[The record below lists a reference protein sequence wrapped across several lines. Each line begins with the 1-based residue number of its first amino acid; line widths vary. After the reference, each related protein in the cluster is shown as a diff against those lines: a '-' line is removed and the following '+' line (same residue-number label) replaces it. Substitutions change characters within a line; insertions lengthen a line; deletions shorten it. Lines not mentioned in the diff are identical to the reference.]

1 MTQETQ
7 TQQVEQQEPIF
18 ISLNLTIEQV
28 NFILNALGKMP
39 TESGAWVVTQIVG
52 SQAQE
57 QFDVIQSETA
67 KTEEKPT
74 VQ

>member
-7 TQQVEQQEPIF
+7 TQQVEQKEPIF
-18 ISLNLTIEQV
+18 ISLNLTLEQV
-28 NFILNALGKMP
+28 NFIINSLGKLP
-39 TESGAWVVTQIVG
+39 TESGAWIIRQIVG

-57 QFDVIQSETA
+57 QFDVIQSETED
-67 KTEEKPT
+67 TEENPT